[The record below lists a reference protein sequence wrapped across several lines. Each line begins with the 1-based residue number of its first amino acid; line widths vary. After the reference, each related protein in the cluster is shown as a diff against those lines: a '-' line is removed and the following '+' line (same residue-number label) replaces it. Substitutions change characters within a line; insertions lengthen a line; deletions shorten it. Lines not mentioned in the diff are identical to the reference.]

1 MEAFVQAEGEE
12 REEKEISKEACMTLI
27 FVRIF
32 FILLSI
38 IVGFQIG
45 SFVQIGSIDFANI
58 GAGIGFIVALSIIVF
73 EFIMRKVSVRGLSS
87 AVFGLL
93 FGLIMAKL
101 VSDTLSLIQLDPTLL
116 YSLRVVLTLVFCYIG
131 MIVAMR
137 GKDEFN
143 IIVPYVKF
151 SRQDQREEFVILDT
165 SVIIDGRIADICT
178 TRFLEGKFIVPRF
191 VLRELQKIADS
202 NDSLKRAR
210 GRRGMDILSKLQKNP
225 NIDIKI
231 HNEDFSDIKE
241 VDAKIVKLAKILSA
255 KVFTND
261 YNLNKISEI
270 QGVKVLNVNEL
281 ANALRPVVL
290 PGETLEIRLVK
301 EGKEY
306 NQGVGYLEDGT
317 MVVVDNGRRSIGQN
331 VRVVVGSVLQTA
343 AGRMIFGKLPEDIKR
358 NHR

>member
-1 MEAFVQAEGEE
+1 
-12 REEKEISKEACMTLI
+12 MTLI
-27 FVRIF
+27 FIRIF
-32 FILLSI
+32 FILLSV

-45 SFVQIGSIDFANI
+45 SFVQSGDANFSTV
-58 GAGIGFIVALSIIVF
+58 GALIGFIVAAFIIMF

-87 AVFGLL
+87 AVFGLI

-101 VSDTLSLIQLDPTLL
+101 VSDTLSLIPINEIVL
-116 YSLRVVLTLVFCYIG
+116 YSLRVVLTLIFCYLG
-131 MIVAMR
+131 MIVAIR
-137 GKDEFN
+137 GRDEFN

-151 SRQDQREEFVILDT
+151 SRQDQKEEFVILDT
-165 SVIIDGRIADICT
+165 SVIIDGRIADICN

-191 VLRELQKIADS
+191 VLKELQQVADS
-202 NDSLKRAR
+202 SDSLKRAR
-210 GRRGMDILSKLQKNP
+210 GRRGLDILGKLQKNP

-231 HNEDFSDIKE
+231 HNEDFPQIKE
-241 VDAKIVKLAKILSA
+241 VDAKIVNLAKVLSA

-261 YNLNKISEI
+261 YNLNKIAEI

-290 PGETLEIRLVK
+290 PGEVLDIRLIK

-317 MVVVDNGRRSIGQN
+317 MVVVDNGRRLIGQN
-331 VRVVVGSVLQTA
+331 VRVLVGSVLQTA
-343 AGRMIFGKLPEDIKR
+343 AGRMIFGKLPGDTNKNLR
-358 NHR
+358 

>member
-1 MEAFVQAEGEE
+1 
-12 REEKEISKEACMTLI
+12 MTLI
-27 FVRIF
+27 FIRVF

-45 SFVQIGSIDFANI
+45 SFVRIGNLDFGMI
-58 GAGIGFIVALSIIVF
+58 GAAIGFVVAVSIILF

-87 AVFGLL
+87 AVFGLI

-101 VSDTLSLIQLDPTLL
+101 VSDTLSLVKLDPTLL
-116 YSLRVVLTLVFCYIG
+116 YSLRVVLTLVFCYLG

-151 SRQDQREEFVILDT
+151 SRQDKKDDLIILDT
-165 SVIIDGRIADICT
+165 SVIIDGRIADICKVK
-178 TRFLEGKFIVPRF
+178 FLDGKFIVPRF
-191 VLRELQKIADS
+191 VLRELQQIADS
-202 NDSLKRAR
+202 SDSLKRAR
-210 GRRGMDILSKLQKNP
+210 GRRGMDILAKLQKNA
-225 NIDIKI
+225 NIDVKI
-231 HNEDFSDIKE
+231 HSEDFLDLKE
-241 VDAKIVKLAKILSA
+241 VDAKLVKLAKVLGA
-255 KVFTND
+255 KIFTND

-270 QGVKVLNVNEL
+270 QGVSVLNINEL

-290 PGETLEIRLVK
+290 PGETLDIRLIK

-331 VRVVVGSVLQTA
+331 KRVVVGSVLQTA
-343 AGRMIFGKLPEDIKR
+343 AGRMIFGKLPEDLKKNR
-358 NHR
+358 H

>member
-1 MEAFVQAEGEE
+1 
-12 REEKEISKEACMTLI
+12 MTLI
-27 FVRIF
+27 FIRIF
-32 FILLSI
+32 FILLSV

-45 SFVQIGSIDFANI
+45 SFVQSGDADFSIV
-58 GAGIGFIVALSIIVF
+58 GALIGFIVAAFIIMF

-87 AVFGLL
+87 AVFGLI

-101 VSDTLSLIQLDPTLL
+101 VSDTLSLIPINEIVL
-116 YSLRVVLTLVFCYIG
+116 YSLRVVLTLIFCYLG
-131 MIVAMR
+131 MIVAIR
-137 GKDEFN
+137 GRDEFN

-151 SRQDQREEFVILDT
+151 SRQDQKEEFVILDT
-165 SVIIDGRIADICT
+165 SVIIDGRIADICN

-191 VLRELQKIADS
+191 VLKELQQVADS
-202 NDSLKRAR
+202 SDSLKRAR
-210 GRRGMDILSKLQKNP
+210 GRRGLDILGKLQKNP

-231 HNEDFSDIKE
+231 HNEDFPQIKE
-241 VDAKIVKLAKILSA
+241 VDAKIVNLAKVLSA

-290 PGETLEIRLVK
+290 PGEVLDIRLIK

-317 MVVVDNGRRSIGQN
+317 MVVVDNGRRLIGQN
-331 VRVVVGSVLQTA
+331 VRVLVGSVLQTA
-343 AGRMIFGKLPEDIKR
+343 AGRMIFGKLPGDTNKNR
-358 NHR
+358 R